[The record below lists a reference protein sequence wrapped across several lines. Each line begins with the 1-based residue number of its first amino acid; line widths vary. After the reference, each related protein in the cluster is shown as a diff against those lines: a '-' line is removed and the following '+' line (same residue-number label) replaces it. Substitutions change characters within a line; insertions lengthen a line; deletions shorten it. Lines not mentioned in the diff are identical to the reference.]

1 MPDTKGSSSIPT
13 SAGVEELIE
22 RLREQGVRTGRTKAD
37 AIVGEAE
44 GKAEEL
50 VSQARQKAE
59 NIVREAR
66 DEAEKLRVAGEDALR
81 VATRD
86 TVLRFREEL
95 MGYLNERV
103 RRLVSEQLE
112 DKKLLQQLI
121 LEVAAQATGD
131 AKVKRGEKVE
141 ILLPIEVLGLEELRQ
156 SPKKLEGKLSEL
168 VKQISS
174 AAWRE
179 GVTFKPLERGGR
191 GIRVVLTEKDVEV
204 DLSDRAIADI
214 LLEHLQPR
222 FRALMEGIIQ

>member
-1 MPDTKGSSSIPT
+1 MSDTKEAPLPT
-13 SAGVEELIE
+13 SSGVKELIE
-22 RLREQGVRTGRTKAD
+22 RLREQGVQAGRDKAAD
-37 AIVGEAE
+37 IINEAE
-44 GKAEEL
+44 RLAEET
-50 VSQARQKAE
+50 VRNAQQKAE
-59 NIVREAR
+59 SIVNEAR
-66 DEAEKLRVAGEDALR
+66 EEAERLRTAGEDALR

-112 DKKLLQQLI
+112 DKELLQRLI
-121 LEVAAQATGD
+121 LEVAAQAIRD
-131 AKVKRGEKVE
+131 AGVEDKEKVE
-141 ILLPIEVLGLEELRQ
+141 LLLPTKILGIEELRRN
-156 SPKKLEGKLSEL
+156 PEKLEGKLSEL

-179 GVTFKPLERGGR
+179 GVTFKPLEKGGL
-191 GIRVVLTEKDVEV
+191 GIRVVLTEKDIEV
-204 DLSDRAIADI
+204 DMSDKAIADM